1 MTLIIV
7 VISACAKDHFF
18 VEMFALGVHQKGL
31 NFTQFIIFPVYSMW
45 CKTYVSPL
53 HTTKNNT

>member
-18 VEMFALGVHQKGL
+18 VGMFALGVHQKGL
-31 NFTQFIIFPVYSMW
+31 NFTQFIIFPVYS
-45 CKTYVSPL
+45 K
-53 HTTKNNT
+53 

>member
-18 VEMFALGVHQKGL
+18 VGMFALGVHQKGL
-31 NFTQFIIFPVYSMW
+31 NFTQ
-45 CKTYVSPL
+45 
-53 HTTKNNT
+53 

>member
-18 VEMFALGVHQKGL
+18 VGMFALGVHQKGL
-31 NFTQFIIFPVYSMW
+31 NFTQFIIFSVYSM
-45 CKTYVSPL
+45 
-53 HTTKNNT
+53 